1 MEFKINIRE
10 EAVQDLVKGYLWY
23 EEQKKGLGENFVSE
37 VESSLK
43 HLRRNPEAFPKKRK
57 SLRELSLKIFPY
69 LIIYSVENSLVTV
82 MAIFNSHLNPNK
94 KPSA

>member
-10 EAVQDLVKGYLWY
+10 EAVQDLIKGYLWY

-37 VESSLK
+37 VESSLRY
-43 HLRRNPEAFPKKRK
+43 LRRNPEAFPKKRK
-57 SLRELSLKIFPY
+57 SLREVNLKTFPY
-69 LIIYSVENSLVTV
+69 LIIYSVEDSLLTV
-82 MAIFNSHLNPNK
+82 VANFHSHLNPNK

>member
-23 EEQKKGLGENFVSE
+23 EEQKKGLGEKFVSE
-37 VESSLK
+37 IESSLRY
-43 HLRRNPEAFPKKRK
+43 LRRNPEAFPKKRK
-57 SLRELSLKIFPY
+57 SLRELSLKTFPY
-69 LIIYSVENSLVTV
+69 LIIYSVENTLVTV
-82 MAIFNSHLNPNK
+82 LAIFHSHLNPNK